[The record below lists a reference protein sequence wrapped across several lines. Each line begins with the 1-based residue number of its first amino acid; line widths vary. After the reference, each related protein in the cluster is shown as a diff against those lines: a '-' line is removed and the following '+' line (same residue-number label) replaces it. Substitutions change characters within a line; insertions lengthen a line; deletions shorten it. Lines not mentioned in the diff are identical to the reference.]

1 MDLIHAVLGV
11 LACAALLLLATW
23 LRSVIRAALERRHVR
38 ADMVQLVMRAFWGAA
53 IVAAVLAGF
62 TIVTQQPGLGLT
74 GFLTAAIITS
84 LGLQD
89 LFKNYVAGYYVLLER
104 NIKVGDVVES
114 QGYKGVVTEVKMRVT
129 YLRGEAGELIIVPN
143 LELFNHTMVVLSEP
157 KPPRRQPKLRERTHD
172 DPDQSE
178 PKPPR
183 RRPKLREGPQDD
195 PDHSLESV
203 PL

>member
-157 KPPRRQPKLRERTHD
+157 KPPRR
-172 DPDQSE
+172 
-178 PKPPR
+178 
-183 RRPKLREGPQDD
+183 RPKLREGPQDD